1 MKRLFVLTIKYIPII
16 QLIDMLINERKVIID
31 KIVGFVDTKLSEM
44 SSTNPLVLITRP
56 FIARAVNNN
65 LAKLDSLLKLVQD
78 ENGMI
83 DVEGIMSE
91 TIDNLLVAQVKKYP
105 EVLGG
110 VEIGNGKVRMNI
122 PVINKVVEFDT
133 DDIKTLKETLITK

>member
-1 MKRLFVLTIKYIPII
+1 MV
-16 QLIDMLINERKVIID
+16 ERKVIID
-31 KIVGFVDTKLSEM
+31 KIVSFVDTKLSEM

-56 FIARAVNNN
+56 FIARAVNN

>member
-1 MKRLFVLTIKYIPII
+1 MLVRRYYI
-16 QLIDMLINERKVIID
+16 V
-31 KIVGFVDTKLSEM
+31 V
-44 SSTNPLVLITRP
+44 LVL
-56 FIARAVNNN
+56 F
-65 LAKLDSLLKLVQD
+65 
-78 ENGMI
+78 
-83 DVEGIMSE
+83 
-91 TIDNLLVAQVKKYP
+91 NLLVAQVKKYP

>member
-1 MKRLFVLTIKYIPII
+1 MRLTCTNIH
-16 QLIDMLINERKVIID
+16 VIA
-31 KIVGFVDTKLSEM
+31 KM
-44 SSTNPLVLITRP
+44 
-56 FIARAVNNN
+56 N
-65 LAKLDSLLKLVQD
+65 L
-78 ENGMI
+78 
-83 DVEGIMSE
+83 
-91 TIDNLLVAQVKKYP
+91 DNLLVAQVKKYP